1 MASNAPFL
9 MPQLKLLIVDDSN
22 VIRRR
27 IERSQQIEQ
36 LQVVGVAS
44 NGVEAIEI
52 FRQTDVIFAT
62 IPVPASLILGARH
75 NCGCHTLNA
84 MK

>member
-9 MPQLKLLIVDDSN
+9 TQQLKLLIVDDSN

-36 LQVVGVAS
+36 LQVERIDRDFLA
-44 NGVEAIEI
+44 A
-52 FRQTDVIFAT
+52 
-62 IPVPASLILGARH
+62 
-75 NCGCHTLNA
+75 
-84 MK
+84 

>member
-9 MPQLKLLIVDDSN
+9 TQQLKLLIVDDSN

-36 LQVVGVAS
+36 LQVVGL
-44 NGVEAIEI
+44 
-52 FRQTDVIFAT
+52 
-62 IPVPASLILGARH
+62 SLIH
-75 NCGCHTLNA
+75 I
-84 MK
+84 

>member
-44 NGVEAIEI
+44 NGVEAIEV
-52 FRQTDVIFAT
+52 FRQTA
-62 IPVPASLILGARH
+62 PVVVSSPGLPR
-75 NCGCHTLNA
+75 
-84 MK
+84 